1 MSNKNNNIE
10 ILKKSKRIFNI
21 SIILIDLITVVLTY
35 FIMPVVQNFPPLSED
50 FGFQELVQPLTHIE
64 QYSIVFILGISIH
77 LIAFRIL
84 MRNIKKYIDKY
95 SNNEEITTN
104 EIFEIRKAC
113 QNVPYKV
120 LIMQMSLFVSIGI
133 IFNLIMLVQ
142 FFTIVKFTLMIIAIT
157 LIVSLLTFIAT
168 QRYLNQVWLS
178 TYDVSLEY
186 KKNVGYRINNTRSLI
201 LQTIP
206 FIAVLLVIL
215 SLIGYAKATE
225 QKGMASANYYKVYL
239 TTMEKEDIEINQN
252 NLIAELDKIPLN
264 NLEDSYF
271 IVDPYTQERYNS
283 NVDKAL
289 TDFALQ
295 YKNYFYSDFTEGMIY
310 EGFGSDEQI
319 YAKNI
324 IDNNGESWLV
334 GFKFSIV
341 DKELL
346 FYYFAIIISLVLVY
360 SVILRIWAKNM
371 SNNIRRVSNN
381 LKQILDTNTLDKA
394 SILPILSN
402 DEIGD
407 LSYYYNKIQDK
418 LISQQDIIS
427 IQSKFSAI
435 GEVAAGMAHDINS
448 PASAIDGT
456 ISLLYDFKV
465 ENASEEEYKI
475 LLDNMKLAID
485 KILKIVNNARE
496 QFRNHDNL
504 NNEIFTLNEVLMSI
518 KSAEEPSIIKERC
531 SINIEVDKEIKLYG
545 VKSKLYQ
552 VIVNLVRNS
561 LNAYKDNNL
570 QGEIFINA
578 TEKKDEIII
587 IIKDNAGGIPDEIKS
602 DLFNKILT
610 TRGTKGTGLR
620 IILSS

>member
-10 ILKKSKRIFNI
+10 VLKRSKRIFNI

-239 TTMEKEDIEINQN
+239 TTMEKENKEINQN
-252 NLIAELDKIPLN
+252 NLIVELDKIPLN

-271 IVDPYTQERYNS
+271 IVNPYTQERYNS

-324 IDNNGESWLV
+324 VDNNGENWLV

-381 LKQILDTNTLDKA
+381 LKQILDTNTLDKE

-465 ENASEEEYKI
+465 EDASEEEYKI

-504 NNEIFTLNEVLMSI
+504 NKEIFTLNEVLMSI

-578 TEKKDEIII
+578 TEKKDETII
-587 IIKDNAGGIPDEIKS
+587 IIKDNAGGIPNEIKS

>member
-1 MSNKNNNIE
+1 MNNKNNNINV
-10 ILKKSKRIFNI
+10 LKESKKKFTI
-21 SIILIDLITVVLTY
+21 SIILIDLITVILTY

-50 FGFQELVQPLTHIE
+50 LGFQELVQPLTHIE
-64 QYSIVFILGISIH
+64 QYSIVFVLGITIH
-77 LIAFRIL
+77 LTAFSIL

-95 SNNEEITTN
+95 ANNEEISTE
-104 EIFEIRKAC
+104 EIFAIRKDC
-113 QNVPYKV
+113 QNIPYKV
-120 LIMQMSLFVSIGI
+120 LIMQISLFVSIGI

-168 QRYLNQVWLS
+168 QRYLNQILLS
-178 TYDVSLEY
+178 TYNITLEY
-186 KKNVGYRINNTRSLI
+186 KKNLGYRINNTSSLI

-206 FIAVLLVIL
+206 LIAVLLVIL
-215 SLIGYAKATE
+215 SLVGYAKATE
-225 QKGMASANYYKVYL
+225 QKGIASANYYKVYL
-239 TTMEKEDIEINQN
+239 SKMEIENSEINKN
-252 NLIAELDKIPLN
+252 NLIAELNNIPLN

-271 IVDPYTQERYNS
+271 IVNPYTKERYNS
-283 NVDKAL
+283 NENKAL
-289 TDFALQ
+289 TDFASQ
-295 YKNYFYSDFTEGMIY
+295 YKDYFYKDFTEGMLY

-319 YAKNI
+319 YATNI
-324 IDNNGESWLV
+324 KDNNGENWLV

-341 DKELL
+341 DETLL
-346 FYYFAIIISLVLVY
+346 FYYFAIIITLVLAY
-360 SVILRIWAKNM
+360 AIILRIWAKNM
-371 SNNIRRVSNN
+371 SDNISRVSNN
-381 LKQILDTNTLDKA
+381 LKQILDNNVLDKN

-407 LSYYYNKIQDK
+407 LSYYYNKIQDQ

-448 PASAIDGT
+448 PASAIDGS

-465 ENASEEEYKI
+465 DEENKEDYKI

-504 NNEIFTLNEVLMSI
+504 NNEEFTLNEVLMSM
-518 KSAEEPSIIKERC
+518 KSTEEPSIIKERC
-531 SINIEVDKEIKLYG
+531 SIKIEIDNEIQLYG

-561 LNAYKDNNL
+561 LNAYKDHNL
-570 QGEIFINA
+570 KGEIYIKA
-578 TEKKDEIII
+578 IEKKNEIVIQ
-587 IIKDNAGGIPDEIKS
+587 IKDEAGGIPEEIKS

-620 IILSS
+620 IIFSC